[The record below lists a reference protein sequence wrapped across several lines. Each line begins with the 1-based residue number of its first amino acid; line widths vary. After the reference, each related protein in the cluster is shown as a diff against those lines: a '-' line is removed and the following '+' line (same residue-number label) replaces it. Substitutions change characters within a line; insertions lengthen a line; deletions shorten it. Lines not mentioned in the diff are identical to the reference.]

1 MEDFQCVEHE
11 PNNTLTLKVDRA
23 QANCENSLK
32 IKSFLKQSCLRKL
45 NVYYVGTKTIV
56 NEQKIFDVQSLHQI
70 GRPYLVDFPEHS
82 KSVWSSCS
90 ISTFVQKGETLF
102 LLLFDSS
109 NTN

>member
-1 MEDFQCVEHE
+1 
-11 PNNTLTLKVDRA
+11 LTLKVDRA
-23 QANCENSLK
+23 QAKYCISYCEHSLK
-32 IKSFLKQSCLRKL
+32 IKSFLKQFCLRKL
-45 NVYYVGTKTIV
+45 NVYYVGTTKTIV
-56 NEQKIFDVQSLHQI
+56 NEQKFFDVQSLHQI

-90 ISTFVQKGETLF
+90 ISTFVQQGETLF